1 MSGTENLDGIRA
13 DSLQS
18 RVKIFTG
25 KDFHLW
31 KFQFLTYA
39 EVREVEGYFN
49 GSEPKPGEDATEE
62 EKKKWKKGDSV
73 ARNILLT
80 ALDYNQM
87 QLVTNCE
94 SVELTK

>member
-1 MSGTENLDGIRA
+1 MSGTENLDGIKA

-49 GSEPKPGEDATEE
+49 GSEPKPGEDAT
-62 EKKKWKKGDSV
+62 
-73 ARNILLT
+73 
-80 ALDYNQM
+80 
-87 QLVTNCE
+87 
-94 SVELTK
+94 